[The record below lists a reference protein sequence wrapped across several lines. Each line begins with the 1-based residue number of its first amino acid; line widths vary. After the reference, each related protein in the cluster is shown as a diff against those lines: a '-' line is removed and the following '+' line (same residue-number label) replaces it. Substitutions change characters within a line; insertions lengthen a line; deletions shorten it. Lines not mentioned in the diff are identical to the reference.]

1 MNNGN
6 DGVLLATAFG
16 SMMGDQVFRNI
27 IGFSLLQNEQ
37 RLDDGI
43 GMALL
48 VNDSNPFRDV
58 NRFIPQPP
66 RFGRH

>member
-27 IGFSLLQNEQ
+27 IGFSLLQDEKRHN
-37 RLDDGI
+37 DGL
-43 GMALL
+43 GLALL
-48 VNDSNPFRDV
+48 VNDSNTFK
-58 NRFIPQPP
+58 NITPQYK
-66 RFGRH
+66 RFGR

>member
-27 IGFSLLQNEQ
+27 IGFSLLQDEKRHN
-37 RLDDGI
+37 DGL
-43 GMALL
+43 GLALL
-48 VNDSNPFRDV
+48 VNDSNAF
-58 NRFIPQPP
+58 NNITPQYK
-66 RFGRH
+66 RFGRMNY